1 MVDGAGKKWKF
12 ASVQANRGFHESIW
26 VTTGD
31 RVQTGRKEWSVVEM
45 SKSMDEAEASDE
57 VNMIATNIERL
68 KIKSS

>member
-1 MVDGAGKKWKF
+1 
-12 ASVQANRGFHESIW
+12 
-26 VTTGD
+26 
-31 RVQTGRKEWSVVEM
+31 M

>member
-1 MVDGAGKKWKF
+1 M
-12 ASVQANRGFHESIW
+12 
-26 VTTGD
+26 TTGD

-57 VNMIATNIERL
+57 VSMIATNIERL